1 MKDPT
6 TMALSNAGIVAFPIV
21 FSVFKDWAFLFCI
34 SLGRK
39 IRFST
44 SFRSKPVSS
53 IFTTS

>member
-1 MKDPT
+1 MKEPT

-34 SLGRK
+34 SLGGK
-39 IRFST
+39 IRSST
-44 SFRSKPVSS
+44 YFRNKPVSY